1 MKCTVCG
8 QQSVGEGLVTLTF
21 ERDGTIIVIKEI
33 PGLVCPNCGE
43 EYVPDD
49 TAARVIET
57 AEAAAGSG
65 APVKVLRY
73 EAA

>member
-1 MKCTVCG
+1 MKCNACG
-8 QQSVGEGLVTLTF
+8 EESIEKGLVTLTF
-21 ERDGTIIVIKEI
+21 VRAGTIVVIKEV

-43 EYVPDD
+43 EYVPDE
-49 TAARVIET
+49 AAAHALET

-65 APVKVLRY
+65 SPVKVLRY

>member
-1 MKCTVCG
+1 MKCTTCG
-8 QQSVGEGLVTLTF
+8 QASVGEGLVTLTF
-21 ERDGTIIVIKEI
+21 EREGTIVVIKEV

-43 EYVPDD
+43 EYVPDE
-49 TAARVIET
+49 TATHALET

-65 APVKVLRY
+65 ASVKVLRY

>member
-1 MKCTVCG
+1 MKCTACG
-8 QQSVGEGLVTLTF
+8 QTSVGEGLVTLTF
-21 ERDGTIIVIKEI
+21 EREGTVIVIKEV

-43 EYVPDD
+43 EYVPDEIA
-49 TAARVIET
+49 THALET

-65 APVKVLRY
+65 ASVKVLRY